1 MALAY
6 WAAGHPAE
14 ANEYLGYARDTFG
27 PQGTQVWT
35 SAFLTFSCWR
45 YRRVPDSEFLED
57 LDEIEA
63 LINGDA
69 SRKPR
74 FMTAAKRSSD

>member
-1 MALAY
+1 M
-6 WAAGHPAE
+6 AE
-14 ANEYLGYARDTFG
+14 AGEYLGYARDTFG
-27 PQGTQVWT
+27 PEGAQVWT
-35 SAFLTFSCWR
+35 SAFSTFSCWR
-45 YRRVPDSEFLED
+45 YRRVPDTEFLED

-74 FMTAAKRSSD
+74 FMTAAKSWPE